1 MRIVGVILGAI
12 VLSVVILAGVVVG
25 RTLAVKPAPKDAAI
39 AFAAAPPVDAGRAAQ
54 RLSQAIRFNTVSH
67 QEASEDDL
75 SAWTAQRDFLSAT
88 YPAFHAAA
96 RREIVG
102 AAPGAL
108 MWTWGGSD
116 PALPPIVLMAHQDVV
131 PVEAGTE
138 SAWSH
143 PPFAGQIDQGSVW
156 GRGSIDDKGSLI
168 ALMEALDSL
177 AATGFKPKRTII
189 VVSGDHEEKGGEG
202 AKAAAALLVSRGVH
216 AQFVL
221 DEGMNVITDNPVTGK
236 PAALIGIAE
245 KGYATLRITA
255 HGAGGHSSMPP
266 KETAVATLSKAV
278 VAIADNP
285 FPLKLQGPGMQM
297 LDALAPQTPFATR
310 MAIAN
315 RWLFGGV
322 LKKKFGDSPT
332 SAALLHT
339 TTAPTMLQGSPKDN
353 VLPQTA
359 IARINFRIAPGQTT
373 GDVLAHC
380 RELTKGLGV
389 DLAWEPPAENPT
401 AVAST
406 TSDAWKLI
414 SGLAAEM
421 SGAPAAPT
429 LMVAATDS
437 RAMGGVARDI
447 YKFEYVQSPMADTK
461 MIHGTNEHMTIDQ
474 LGKLTTYFGRL
485 VATAAAR

>member
-1 MRIVGVILGAI
+1 MRMVGVILGTI
-12 VLSVVILAGVVVG
+12 VVAVVILVGVVIG
-25 RTLAVKPAPKDAAI
+25 RTLAVKPAPRDAAI
-39 AFAAAPPVDAGRAAQ
+39 AFAQVPPVDANRTAQ

-75 SAWTAQRDFLSAT
+75 GAWTAQRDFLQAT

-102 AAPGAL
+102 AAPGGL

-116 PALPPIVLMAHQDVV
+116 PSLPPIVLMAHQDVV

-138 SAWSH
+138 AAWSH
-143 PPFAGQIDQGSVW
+143 PPFAGQIDQGAVW

-177 AATGFKPKRTII
+177 AATGFKPKRTVI

-202 AKAAAALLVSRGVH
+202 AKAIAALLASRGVH

-266 KETAVATLSKAV
+266 KETAVATLAKAV
-278 VAIADNP
+278 VAITDNQ

-297 LDALAPQTPFATR
+297 LDALAPETPFATR

-353 VLPQTA
+353 VLPQAA

-373 GDVLAHC
+373 ADVLAHC
-380 RELTKGLGV
+380 RAVTKGLPV

-437 RAMGGVARDI
+437 RAMGPIASDI
-447 YKFEYVQSPMADTK
+447 YKFEYVQSPMADTR
-461 MIHGTNEHMTIDQ
+461 MIHGTNEHMTVDQ
-474 LGKLTTYFGRL
+474 LGKLSTYFGRL